1 MAKGEIIRW
10 LIQTLLT
17 TMKKLP
23 VRRGRVESVNLYE
36 VKEHEL
42 ELLEK
47 GQVGTLLLN
56 LGIFLFSIA
65 FTCIAALATADFRSP
80 IAETI
85 FTFIIVVGILLG
97 LCLILIWWKTK
108 QSIRKTVSTIR
119 NRLNGEFPPIE
130 IPESPETQPQKPEDD
145 EEPHG

>member
-1 MAKGEIIRW
+1 MLDPNSPPNDEKL
-10 LIQTLLT
+10 LI
-17 TMKKLP
+17 
-23 VRRGRVESVNLYE
+23 RRGRVDSLNIYE

-80 IAETI
+80 ITETI
-85 FTFIIVVGILLG
+85 FIFIIVVGILGG

-108 QSIRKTVSTIR
+108 QSIREVVSIIR
-119 NRLNGEFPPIE
+119 SRLNGQVPDVQ
-130 IPESPETQPQKPEDD
+130 IPGELEEQPKRPEDN
-145 EEPHG
+145 EEPNG